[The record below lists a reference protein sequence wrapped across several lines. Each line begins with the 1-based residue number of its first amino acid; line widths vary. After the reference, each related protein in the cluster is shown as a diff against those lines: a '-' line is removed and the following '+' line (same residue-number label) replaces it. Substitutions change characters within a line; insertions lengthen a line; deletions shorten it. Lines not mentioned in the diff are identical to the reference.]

1 MATTN
6 LTVSELDFDQ
16 IKQNLKNFLRDPT
29 LNPQFQDYDF
39 EASGLAVL
47 IDLLAYNTHYNSYYL
62 NMVANESFLDTS
74 KIRSSVVSHAKTLG
88 YTPHSATAAVAY
100 INLTVT
106 TSEAGPAE
114 LIIPANYTFLSNQID
129 NTSYSFNVLEDI
141 KATKSG
147 SNYVFENLALYEGE
161 VISYRFGYDEQ
172 TNAKQVFTLPEENID
187 TSTLK
192 VLVLPSPSSTQS
204 SVYTR
209 VNDILDVTSTS
220 EVYFLQESRTSQYEI
235 YFGDGVVGKKLT
247 NGSVVYV
254 SYLVTNGSVANKA
267 NNFVATS
274 TLYDSLDNEPLTTFI
289 VDPVIEA
296 SGGSDR
302 QSIDSIKYTATA
314 RYSAQNR
321 LVTYNDY
328 NTYILTNYPSVD
340 SVSVWG
346 GEEESPPVY
355 GKVFVSLKPKTNY
368 YISELEKQR
377 ILTDIINPK
386 SIISVQTIIRDP
398 EYVYLKLSNQI
409 RYDAKKTILTQEAL
423 KTSVRNIVLDYFD
436 LNVDNFNST
445 FALSKLQEE
454 IDNSDS
460 SIVGI
465 QTTMRLEKRVSPL
478 LSVKATYTI
487 NFNSPLYRGSL
498 LNRLV
503 SEEFDVFDNTSTRR
517 TAIIEETPEAYT
529 GISGTTITNPG
540 TGYTTTPTV
549 TITGDG
555 TGATAVAKIVNG
567 SLESITITNRGFNY
581 SRALITISGGNG
593 FGATA
598 VAVLNSRYGILRTVY
613 FDENAQRQIINSDA
627 GSIDYDTGELILS
640 DITILSTA
648 SSDGYIRISVESQDD
663 VISSFKN
670 TLLAIDSTDSSSIT
684 TSLIAV

>member
-6 LTVSELDFDQ
+6 LTVSELDFDR

-29 LNPQFQDYDF
+29 LNPEFQDYDF

-62 NMVANESFLDTS
+62 NMVANESFLDTA

-88 YTPHSATAAVAY
+88 YTPYSTTAAVAY
-100 INLTVT
+100 INFTVET
-106 TSEAGPAE
+106 PDNSPGE
-114 LIIPANYTFLSNQID
+114 LIIPANYTFLSNQIND
-129 NTSYSFNVLEDI
+129 TSYSFNVLEDT

-147 SNYVFENLALYEGE
+147 SNYVFENLAIYEGE
-161 VISYRFGYDEQ
+161 VVTYRFDFDEN
-172 TNAKQVFTLPEENID
+172 TNSKQVFTLPDENID

-192 VLVLPSPSSTQS
+192 VLVLPLPSSTSS
-204 SVYTR
+204 SVYTK
-209 VNDILDVTSTS
+209 VNDVLDVTSTS
-220 EVYFLQESRTSQYEI
+220 EVYFLQESRTGQYEI
-235 YFGDGVVGKKLT
+235 YFGDNVIGKKIT

-254 SYLVTNGSVANKA
+254 SYLVTNGSAANKA
-267 NNFVATS
+267 NTFVATS
-274 TLYDSLDNEPLTTFI
+274 TLFDNSASQPLTTLIIDPI
-289 VDPVIEA
+289 VEA
-296 SGGSDR
+296 SGGSEK

-346 GEEESPPVY
+346 GEEETPPVY

-368 YISELEKQR
+368 YISELEKER

-398 EYVYLKLSNQI
+398 EYVYLKLSNKI
-409 RYDAKKTILTQEAL
+409 RYDSRKTILTQEQL
-423 KTSVRNIVLDYFD
+423 KTSIRNIILEYFD

-445 FALSKLQEE
+445 FALSKIQEE

-465 QTTMRLEKRVSPL
+465 QTTMRLEKRLLPQ
-478 LSVKATYTI
+478 LSVKATYQI
-487 NFNSPLYRGSL
+487 NFNSPLYRGTL

-503 SEEFDVFDNTSTRR
+503 STEFDVFDNTNTRR
-517 TAIIEETPEAYT
+517 TVIVEETPEAYT
-529 GISGTTITNPG
+529 GISAITITSPG
-540 TGYTTTPTV
+540 TGYTSTPTV

-555 TGATAVAKIVNG
+555 TGATALAKIVNG
-567 SLESITITNRGFNY
+567 SLQSITITNRGFNY

-598 VAVLNSRYGILRTVY
+598 SAVLDTRYGILRTVY
-613 FDENAQRQIINSDA
+613 FDNNAQRQIVNSEA
-627 GSIDYDTGELILS
+627 GSINYDTGELILNN
-640 DITILSTA
+640 ITILSTP
-648 SSDGYIRISVESQDD
+648 SPDGHIRINVESQDD